1 MEIKHR
7 LKAEILAVSSLYETS
22 PVGVETQPDFLNCV
36 CLVKTKFD
44 LRQILKKLLAI
55 EKSHGRGS
63 KGMATPRTLD
73 LDILLCGELTL
84 NESNLIVPH
93 PRIIERAFVLIPLV
107 EISPDLTHPLWGM
120 TVTRLLEGLVYTD
133 KVENIGT
140 VDYI

>member
-1 MEIKHR
+1 
-7 LKAEILAVSSLYETS
+7 
-22 PVGVETQPDFLNCV
+22 
-36 CLVKTKFD
+36 
-44 LRQILKKLLAI
+44 
-55 EKSHGRGS
+55 
-63 KGMATPRTLD
+63 MATPRTLD